1 MIKHKIVILFLL
13 TVFLAGSALAGNDD
27 TQKELKDYFNKV
39 NQRVK
44 QTEDPAQKRV
54 ILNNSFDDLL
64 KAFNTAGQ
72 MPLSQNDR
80 EGINYFKNKIREK
93 KNELNGLN
101 GYDKVA
107 DANLNQFANYSM
119 QQFEQSAEYI
129 TISVIALVLIII
141 LVALLL

>member
-13 TVFLAGSALAGNDD
+13 TVFLAGTALAGNDD

-107 DANLNQFANYSM
+107 DASLNQFANYSM

>member
-1 MIKHKIVILFLL
+1 MIKIKILIFSFLTIFL
-13 TVFLAGSALAGNDD
+13 TGSAFAGND

-39 NQRVK
+39 NQKVK
-44 QTEDPAQKRV
+44 HTDNPAEKRA

-80 EGINYFKNKIREK
+80 EGINYFKQKVLEK

-101 GYDKVA
+101 GYDKVK
-107 DANLNQFANYSM
+107 DASLNQFANYSM

-129 TISVIALVLIII
+129 TISVLALVLIII

>member
-1 MIKHKIVILFLL
+1 MIKFKIAIFSLL
-13 TVFLAGSALAGNDD
+13 TIFLAGSAFAGND

-39 NQRVK
+39 NQKVK
-44 QTEDPAQKRV
+44 QTEDPAQKRA

-72 MPLSQNDR
+72 MPLSENDR
-80 EGINYFKNKIREK
+80 EGIDYFKKKILDK

-101 GYDKVA
+101 GYNKVA
-107 DANLNQFANYSM
+107 DASLNQFSNYSM

-129 TISVIALVLIII
+129 TISVIALVLIIV

>member
-1 MIKHKIVILFLL
+1 MIKIKILIFSLL
-13 TVFLAGSALAGNDD
+13 TVFLTGSAFAGND

-39 NQRVK
+39 NQKVK
-44 QTEDPAQKRV
+44 HTDNPAEKRA

-80 EGINYFKNKIREK
+80 EGINYFKQKVLEK

-101 GYDKVA
+101 GYDKVK
-107 DANLNQFANYSM
+107 DASLNQFANYSM

-129 TISVIALVLIII
+129 TISVLALVLIII
-141 LVALLL
+141 LVALLI

>member
-1 MIKHKIVILFLL
+1 MIKLKLAIFMLL
-13 TVFLAGSALAGNDD
+13 TVFLAGSAFAGND

-39 NQRVK
+39 NQKVK
-44 QTEDPAQKRV
+44 QTEDPAQKRA

-72 MPLSQNDR
+72 MPLSQKDR
-80 EGINYFKNKIREK
+80 EGINYFENKIRDK
-93 KNELNGLN
+93 KDELNGQN

-107 DANLNQFANYSM
+107 DASLNQFANYSM
-119 QQFEQSAEYI
+119 QQFEQSTEYI

-141 LVALLL
+141 VVALLL

>member
-1 MIKHKIVILFLL
+1 MIKFKIAIFSLL
-13 TVFLAGSALAGNDD
+13 TFFLAGSAFAGND

-39 NQRVK
+39 NQKVK
-44 QTEDPAQKRV
+44 QTEDPAQKRA

-72 MPLSQNDR
+72 MPLSEYDR
-80 EGINYFKNKIREK
+80 EGIDYFKKKILDK

-101 GYDKVA
+101 GYNKVA
-107 DANLNQFANYSM
+107 DANLNQFSNYSM

-129 TISVIALVLIII
+129 TISVIALVLIIV